1 MQVYADNAAT
11 TRMSDKAVA
20 AMLPYFQTYYGNP
33 SSLHTVGQQA
43 AEALADAR
51 RRVAACLGCS
61 FKEITFTSGGSEA
74 DNQAIISAA
83 RIGARKGKK
92 HIISTAFEHH
102 AVLHTLEKLKK
113 RGFEVEL
120 LDVHSYGNITP
131 EQVAA
136 SPLS

>member
-51 RRVAACLGCS
+51 QRVAACLGCS
-61 FKEITFTSGGSEA
+61 FKELPCTSGGR
-74 DNQAIISAA
+74 AA
-83 RIGARKGKK
+83 GGRPAGHGDGPTGGGR
-92 HIISTAFEHH
+92 H
-102 AVLHTLEKLKK
+102 
-113 RGFEVEL
+113 
-120 LDVHSYGNITP
+120 P
-131 EQVAA
+131 
-136 SPLS
+136 